1 MRHFV
6 WISFDLGV
14 KSDHEGMYAWLDT
27 KGAKECGDSLA
38 CFWFEHASNDV
49 LEDMKKDLKSKWIVT
64 TRCYLTVVL
73 RSFIH
78 RSRAREGGPPL
89 GPAAL
94 WAFQQQKTILS
105 YGSLQR
111 RSTCLAVGAT
121 VGGPAI
127 TAP

>member
-1 MRHFV
+1 MGNPTQKMCMTTPITNSCKESGYFYGTRKVHHDA
-6 WISFDLGV
+6 I
-14 KSDHEGMYAWLDT
+14 HE
-27 KGAKECGDSLA
+27 ECGDSFA

-78 RSRAREGGPPL
+78 CSRAREGGPPRS
-89 GPAAL
+89 PAAL

-105 YGSLQR
+105 YGSL
-111 RSTCLAVGAT
+111 
-121 VGGPAI
+121 
-127 TAP
+127 